1 MTPEIQY
8 AKSGVYTS
16 LNKRS
21 GRVPRISSSFQDSSP
36 IGSTC
41 RVSGS
46 AHQAGQAHLSGGCRL
61 GPARLG
67 SYGKRLRGASVS
79 TVCVECRAS
88 ASEAVTAVT
97 TYPSSTHYFLDAA
110 SPTDCRALPQGGEPL
125 LDGCHYYQGEQ
136 YRQLARDCHFLA
148 RTLPPGESRSG
159 MIRMAEE
166 WDRLADQQERASR
179 NAADAIR
186 PKPDPP
192 GRGNP
197 SGSH

>member
-8 AKSGVYTS
+8 AKSGDVHIAQQTFGQGAENIVIIPGFVSY
-16 LNKRS
+16 RE
-21 GRVPRISSSFQDSSP
+21 
-36 IGSTC
+36 TC

-79 TVCVECRAS
+79 TLCVECRAS

-148 RTLPPGESRSG
+148 RSLPPGESRSG

-166 WDRLADQQERASR
+166 WDRLADQ
-179 NAADAIR
+179 
-186 PKPDPP
+186 
-192 GRGNP
+192 
-197 SGSH
+197 